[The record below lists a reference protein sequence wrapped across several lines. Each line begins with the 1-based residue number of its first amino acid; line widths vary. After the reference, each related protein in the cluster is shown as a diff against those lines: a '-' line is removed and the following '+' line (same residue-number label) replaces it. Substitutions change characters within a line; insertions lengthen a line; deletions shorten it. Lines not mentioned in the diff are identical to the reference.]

1 MNRMIDLNENQKRY
15 FLFTFQEV
23 DRLLTEV
30 EQILQSAH
38 SSCFFSRYLW
48 DITPDQEKAI
58 IRQIVGFREQI
69 GRTLHEQQ
77 IPPGMPLLSARRALL
92 TVILFADLAIED
104 LKPKK
109 LKGCGE
115 VSWASS
121 NAARALL

>member
-1 MNRMIDLNENQKRY
+1 MIDLNENQKRY

-77 IPPGMPLLSARRALL
+77 IPPGRPLLSARRALL

-104 LKPKK
+104 L
-109 LKGCGE
+109 
-115 VSWASS
+115 
-121 NAARALL
+121 